1 MGHAVSARAE
11 FWSIYREA
19 LPALLVSLGGGLVAG
34 LVFEGILVDLAAH
47 PGALVL
53 VPAFVAT
60 RGAVYGALGARIAS
74 GLHQGLLDPEF
85 SRDRRLVAAV
95 AASFVNG
102 VGVAVV
108 VAVLGWA
115 VLGALGR
122 TVAPLWV
129 FLALM
134 LVAGALTSV
143 VMIVGLLLVVF
154 AGFARGYDPDNLV
167 GPIVTTLG
175 DVFGMAF
182 LLVALVL
189 VEVVT

>member
-1 MGHAVSARAE
+1 MSARAE
-11 FWSIYREA
+11 LWSIYREA

-34 LVFEGILVDLAAH
+34 LVFEGILTELAAH

-74 GLHQGLLDPEF
+74 GLHQGLLEPHF

-95 AASFVNG
+95 TASFVNG
-102 VGVAVV
+102 IGVAIV

-122 TVAPLWV
+122 TTAPLWIFV
-129 FLALM
+129 TLM
-134 LVAGALTSV
+134 LVAGALTSI

-154 AGFARGYDPDNLV
+154 VGFSRGHDPDNLV

-182 LLVALVL
+182 LLVALLL